1 MGYEHSLSESRKYWT
16 IVPKGY
22 TKPIRLKNL
31 GEDYTEEAIKRRLM
45 ENQRVRIVPFAKQ
58 TVVIRQYRLPTREQ
72 KIKKVGGLYGLY
84 LHYCYKLGYL
94 PKNGI
99 KWMAKFNY
107 TDSKSGK
114 AKTEYKRGFAS
125 KREAKKYEEDFIE
138 NLIMPEETE
147 IEPIRT
153 FGEVFQ
159 EYLMSHKRADIKES
173 TLETKFNIFN
183 KHIFPTFE
191 EKQVDTITDDDIANW
206 QNEIKSVV
214 QPNGKHFSESYLRT
228 IQSQFN
234 SIINYA
240 LNKGYM
246 KSNPLVDIKNMGIK
260 DKRVEFWTPEEYEK
274 FAYYAMEYSQY
285 YYAYEVLYWCGL
297 RIGELLALSLSD
309 IDFEGGIISVTKT
322 YNQLSGREIISTP
335 KTPSSVRKVSM
346 PAFLVDELK
355 EYIGLL
361 YEPKEDQRIF
371 QISKS
376 KINSNFHKLSDQA
389 GLKRI
394 TIHGLR
400 HSHVSL
406 LISKKYDI
414 FEVSKRI
421 GHKSVK
427 TTQDIY
433 GHLFDD
439 VQKSI
444 ANDLNMIRRGG
455 V

>member
-1 MGYEHSLSESRKYWT
+1 MPQYKYP
-16 IVPKGY
+16 V
-22 TKPIRLKNL
+22 
-31 GEDYTEEAIKRRLM
+31 
-45 ENQRVRIVPFAKQ
+45 
-58 TVVIRQYRLPTREQ
+58 
-72 KIKKVGGLYGLY
+72 
-84 LHYCYKLGYL
+84 
-94 PKNGI
+94 KNGI

-297 RIGELLALSLSD
+297 RIGELLALSLINYGYIEGVMAPDGEEQDAYILGVNEPVCKFTGKIIAIVYRKDD
-309 IDFEGGIISVTKT
+309 IEEKWVVVPDGVTF
-322 YNQLSGREIISTP
+322 S
-335 KTPSSVRKVSM
+335 
-346 PAFLVDELK
+346 K
-355 EYIGLL
+355 E
-361 YEPKEDQRIF
+361 E
-371 QISKS
+371 
-376 KINSNFHKLSDQA
+376 
-389 GLKRI
+389 
-394 TIHGLR
+394 
-400 HSHVSL
+400 
-406 LISKKYDI
+406 
-414 FEVSKRI
+414 
-421 GHKSVK
+421 
-427 TTQDIY
+427 
-433 GHLFDD
+433 
-439 VQKSI
+439 
-444 ANDLNMIRRGG
+444 IRRQIHFQEQYFDSEI
-455 V
+455 VM

>member
-1 MGYEHSLSESRKYWT
+1 MPQYKYP
-16 IVPKGY
+16 VKGG
-22 TKPIRLKNL
+22 T
-31 GEDYTEEAIKRRLM
+31 
-45 ENQRVRIVPFAKQ
+45 
-58 TVVIRQYRLPTREQ
+58 
-72 KIKKVGGLYGLY
+72 
-84 LHYCYKLGYL
+84 
-94 PKNGI
+94 
-99 KWMAKFNY
+99 KWMTKFNY
-107 TDSKSGK
+107 TDPKSGVT
-114 AKTEYKRGFAS
+114 KTEYKRGFDS

-138 NLIMPEETE
+138 SLITPEEDE

-153 FGEVFQ
+153 FGDVFQ
-159 EYLMSHKRADIKES
+159 EYLMSHKREDMKES
-173 TLETKFNIFN
+173 SLETKFNIFN

-191 EKQVDTITDDDIANW
+191 EMPIDAITDDDIANW
-206 QNEIKSVV
+206 QNKMKLTI
-214 QPNGKHFSESYLRT
+214 QPNGKHFSQAYLRT

-240 LNKGYM
+240 MSKGYL
-246 KSNPLVDIKNMGIK
+246 KANPLADIKNMGIK

-274 FAYYAMEYSQY
+274 FAYCAMGYPQY
-285 YYAYEVLYWCGL
+285 YYVYEVLYWCGL
-297 RIGELLALSLSD
+297 RLGEMLALTLND
-309 IDFEGGIISVTKT
+309 IDLDEGIISITKT
-322 YNQLSGREIISTP
+322 YTQLSGKDIITSP

-346 PAFLVDELK
+346 PTFLCDELR

-361 YEPKEDQRIF
+361 YEPTREQRLF
-371 QISKS
+371 KVSKS
-376 KINSNFHKLSDQA
+376 KLSNNFHLLSDEA

-444 ANDLNMIRRGG
+444 ANDLDKLRRGA
-455 V
+455 

>member
-1 MGYEHSLSESRKYWT
+1 MPQYKYP
-16 IVPKGY
+16 V
-22 TKPIRLKNL
+22 
-31 GEDYTEEAIKRRLM
+31 
-45 ENQRVRIVPFAKQ
+45 
-58 TVVIRQYRLPTREQ
+58 
-72 KIKKVGGLYGLY
+72 
-84 LHYCYKLGYL
+84 
-94 PKNGI
+94 KNGI
-99 KWMAKFNY
+99 KWMVKFNY
-107 TDSKSGK
+107 TDPKSGK

-138 NLIMPEETE
+138 NLITPEETE

-274 FAYYAMEYSQY
+274 FAYYAMEYPQY

-297 RIGELLALSLSD
+297 RIGELLALTLSD
-309 IDFEGGIISVTKT
+309 IDFEGGLISVTKT
-322 YNQLSGREIISTP
+322 YNHLSGREIISTP
-335 KTPSSVRKVSM
+335 KTPSSVRKVSKTTKSNRMITM
-346 PAFLVDELK
+346 PEFLSEEL
-355 EYIGLL
+355 ESYIGML
-361 YEPKEDQRIF
+361 YGLNENDRIF

-376 KINSNFHKLSDQA
+376 YLHHEMDRGVKLS
-389 GLKRI
+389 GVKRI
-394 TIHGLR
+394 RIHDLR

-406 LISKKYDI
+406 LINMGYSA
-414 FEVSKRI
+414 VAI
-421 GHKSVK
+421 GERVGHESVEI
-427 TTQDIY
+427 TY
-433 GHLFDD
+433 RYAHLFPTI
-439 VQKSI
+439 QTEM
-444 ANDLNMIRRGG
+444 AENLNQEREEYQDE
-455 V
+455 

>member
-1 MGYEHSLSESRKYWT
+1 MPQYKYP
-16 IVPKGY
+16 V
-22 TKPIRLKNL
+22 
-31 GEDYTEEAIKRRLM
+31 
-45 ENQRVRIVPFAKQ
+45 
-58 TVVIRQYRLPTREQ
+58 
-72 KIKKVGGLYGLY
+72 
-84 LHYCYKLGYL
+84 
-94 PKNGI
+94 KNGI
-99 KWMAKFNY
+99 KWMVKFNY
-107 TDSKSGK
+107 TDPKSGK
-114 AKTEYKRGFAS
+114 VKTEYKRGFAS

-138 NLIMPEETE
+138 NLITPEETE

-274 FAYYAMEYSQY
+274 FAYYAMEYPQY

-297 RIGELLALSLSD
+297 RIGDADGKISLNQQKPSKHAGLRRFGPEKFLQRNNEFMKERP
-309 IDFEGGIISVTKT
+309 IFYKKPIKTEKDFSTWLRCFYYTTKAVIT
-322 YNQLSGREIISTP
+322 
-335 KTPSSVRKVSM
+335 
-346 PAFLVDELK
+346 
-355 EYIGLL
+355 EYI
-361 YEPKEDQRIF
+361 YF
-371 QISKS
+371 
-376 KINSNFHKLSDQA
+376 
-389 GLKRI
+389 
-394 TIHGLR
+394 
-400 HSHVSL
+400 
-406 LISKKYDI
+406 
-414 FEVSKRI
+414 
-421 GHKSVK
+421 
-427 TTQDIY
+427 
-433 GHLFDD
+433 
-439 VQKSI
+439 
-444 ANDLNMIRRGG
+444 
-455 V
+455 

>member
-1 MGYEHSLSESRKYWT
+1 MPQYKYP
-16 IVPKGY
+16 V
-22 TKPIRLKNL
+22 
-31 GEDYTEEAIKRRLM
+31 
-45 ENQRVRIVPFAKQ
+45 
-58 TVVIRQYRLPTREQ
+58 
-72 KIKKVGGLYGLY
+72 
-84 LHYCYKLGYL
+84 
-94 PKNGI
+94 KNGI

-240 LNKGYM
+240 LNKGYIRLRT
-246 KSNPLVDIKNMGIK
+246 SVLISCPS
-260 DKRVEFWTPEEYEK
+260 
-274 FAYYAMEYSQY
+274 YS
-285 YYAYEVLYWCGL
+285 
-297 RIGELLALSLSD
+297 IIFLSD
-309 IDFEGGIISVTKT
+309 I
-322 YNQLSGREIISTP
+322 STRYLYAVP
-335 KTPSSVRKVSM
+335 LAIPTASAIFV
-346 PAFLVDELK
+346 VD
-355 EYIGLL
+355 GDCL
-361 YEPKEDQRIF
+361 YCR
-371 QISKS
+371 
-376 KINSNFHKLSDQA
+376 
-389 GLKRI
+389 
-394 TIHGLR
+394 
-400 HSHVSL
+400 
-406 LISKKYDI
+406 
-414 FEVSKRI
+414 
-421 GHKSVK
+421 
-427 TTQDIY
+427 
-433 GHLFDD
+433 
-439 VQKSI
+439 
-444 ANDLNMIRRGG
+444 
-455 V
+455 